1 MQECVQDFE
10 RFLDSECA
18 KAGDRPAVVD
28 FWLALSNLTFASKPF
43 KTTVIFKPKLTLQK
57 DITSAIAF
65 GGSFHMV
72 TTNDTETKESIT
84 QFFSTMAINSAL
96 PWLKYL
102 PFGPKGQSPALVKM
116 TEDIIAKRRAATDRK
131 DVKKDILQSILDSN
145 TTDPVAFPQARIRSE
160 MNTFMQVKALVPPA
174 VDMI

>member
-10 RFLDSECA
+10 RFLESECA

-28 FWLALSNLTFASKPF
+28 IWLALSNLTFVSNFPF
-43 KTTVIFKPKLTLQK
+43 ESNPIFKPKLTLQK

-84 QFFSTMAINSAL
+84 QFFSTMSINSAL
-96 PWLKYL
+96 PWLKYV

-131 DVKKDILQSILDSN
+131 DAKKDILQIILDSN
-145 TTDPVAFPQARIRSE
+145 TTDPIAFPQARIRSE
-160 MNTFMQVKALVPPA
+160 MNTFM
-174 VDMI
+174 